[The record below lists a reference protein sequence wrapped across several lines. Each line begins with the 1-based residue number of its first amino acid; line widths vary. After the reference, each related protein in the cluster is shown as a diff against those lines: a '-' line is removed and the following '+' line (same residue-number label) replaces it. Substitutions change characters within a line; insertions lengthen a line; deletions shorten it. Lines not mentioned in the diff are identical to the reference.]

1 MSGYTDE
8 MQKEYPPTIISFP
21 DAMRLLQMARDALR
35 NNKTYNEKACFDACY
50 EIAKAFER
58 PAVMSGNTF
67 SDSGYGVIF
76 GDEKPAK
83 AFERRGD
90 DVK

>member
-8 MQKEYPPTIISFP
+8 MQKEYPPTIIAFS
-21 DAMRLLQMARDALR
+21 DAMRLLQMARDAYGGDHKL
-35 NNKTYNEKACFDACY
+35 YDMVAACR

-58 PAVMSGNTF
+58 
-67 SDSGYGVIF
+67 
-76 GDEKPAK
+76 E
-83 AFERRGD
+83 GD